1 MNEDKKS
8 KMKQSLEEAQKK
20 LNELKTLNPNGNY
33 EELEKV
39 VQNLND
45 LLYRPQTNHF
55 SLVKLMK
62 VLVMI
67 ILPYIFCTCSV
78 VMMFGFMNF
87 ILIPIEPKVYITL
100 IPITSLILYL
110 AFRIVNVVSNQI
122 DARNAIFFLI
132 LFGLVL
138 VFVLAS
144 VDQAWIHCC
153 KSFSDSLLLCFAQV
167 IIALFM
173 DLFCTQ
179 RLFYF
184 LGDI

>member
-1 MNEDKKS
+1 MNEDKRA
-8 KMKQSLEEAQKK
+8 KMKQSLEETQKK

-39 VQNLND
+39 IQNLND
-45 LLYRPQTNHF
+45 LLYRSQSNHLTF
-55 SLVKLMK
+55 ARLIKILTI
-62 VLVMI
+62 I
-67 ILPYIFCTCSV
+67 ILPYIFCTGSV
-78 VMMFGFMNF
+78 VMVLGFMNF
-87 ILIPIEPKVYITL
+87 ILIPIEPKLYITI

-110 AFRIVNVVSNQI
+110 SFRIVNVISNQI
-122 DARNAIFFLI
+122 NGRNAIFFLI

-138 VFVLAS
+138 IFVLAC
-144 VDQAWIHCC
+144 VDQTWIHCC

-167 IIALFM
+167 LIALFM